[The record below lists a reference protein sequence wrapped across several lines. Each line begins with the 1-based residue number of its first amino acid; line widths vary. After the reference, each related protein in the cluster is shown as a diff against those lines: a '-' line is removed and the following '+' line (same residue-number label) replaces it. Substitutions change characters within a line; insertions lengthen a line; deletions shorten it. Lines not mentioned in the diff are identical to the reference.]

1 MKYRPETRAFS
12 EQASTQPDL
21 QLHSQLGFQ
30 TLLDRL
36 PAETPVVFFEHL
48 MRKLELL
55 SKQTLSG
62 ETAMEAKDQWLCY
75 LGLRLMHSEA
85 KKSRFDRDIVALQAT
100 WKILEPLLRDAGIL
114 FASKND
120 PDADPETQLMLE
132 RFLANQPPLLQTLPR
147 HEARAYVRKRASQRR
162 RRLLQ
167 TRQTQHERRVQD
179 AL

>member
-1 MKYRPETRAFS
+1 MKYRPETRALS
-12 EQASTQPDL
+12 DQAPQQADL
-21 QLHSQLGFQ
+21 QLGFQ

-55 SKQTLSG
+55 SKQTLPGDS
-62 ETAMEAKDQWLCY
+62 AMEAKDQWLCY
-75 LGLRLMHSEA
+75 LGLRLMHTEA

-120 PDADPETQLMLE
+120 PDANPDTQLMLD
-132 RFLANQPPLLQTLPR
+132 RFLANQPQLVQTLPR
-147 HEARAYVRKRASQRR
+147 HEARAYARKRASQRR

-167 TRQTQHERRVQD
+167 SFKLQNKSD
-179 AL
+179 AVSMSSQ